1 MNPVTIEDR
10 KKELRALLDKIQAA
24 PSQDLSYERERVVV
38 LQGMI
43 AAAQKHSAHA

>member
-10 KKELRALLDKIQAA
+10 KKELRVLLDKIQAA
-24 PSQDLSYERERVVV
+24 PSMDWTHERERIVI

-43 AAAQKHSAHA
+43 AAEQKHREHA